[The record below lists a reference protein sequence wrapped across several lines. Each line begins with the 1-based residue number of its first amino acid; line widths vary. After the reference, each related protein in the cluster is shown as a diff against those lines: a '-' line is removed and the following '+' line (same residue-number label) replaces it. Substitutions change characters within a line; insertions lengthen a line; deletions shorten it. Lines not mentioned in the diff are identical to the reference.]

1 MVEINGSSYCD
12 VFALYFSSIIW
23 IYCIMLVITQD
34 ENDLDEMNI
43 EILRNKL
50 YKAYLEDFY
59 GFCEKL
65 GGATADVMCP
75 ILAVS
80 VVIVQCTYCTLY

>member
-1 MVEINGSSYCD
+1 M
-12 VFALYFSSIIW
+12 
-23 IYCIMLVITQD
+23 QD

-59 GFCEKL
+59 GFCESL
-65 GGATADVMCP
+65 GGTTADVMCP

-80 VVIVQCTYCTLY
+80 FLVKFLGANIHQGFVIDMSTVIVLHYIHHIDS

>member
-1 MVEINGSSYCD
+1 M
-12 VFALYFSSIIW
+12 
-23 IYCIMLVITQD
+23 QD

-50 YKAYLEDFY
+50 YKSYLEDFY
-59 GFCEKL
+59 AFCQKL
-65 GGATADVMCP
+65 GGTTADVMCP

-80 VVIVQCTYCTLY
+80 YIEAWSLANYE

>member
-1 MVEINGSSYCD
+1 M
-12 VFALYFSSIIW
+12 
-23 IYCIMLVITQD
+23 QD

-43 EILRNKL
+43 ETLRNKL

-59 GFCEKL
+59 GFCESL
-65 GGATADVMCP
+65 GGTTADVMCP

-80 VVIVQCTYCTLY
+80 FLVTFTRTS

>member
-1 MVEINGSSYCD
+1 MVVLNN
-12 VFALYFSSIIW
+12 
-23 IYCIMLVITQD
+23 QD

-59 GFCEKL
+59 AFCEKL

-80 VVIVQCTYCTLY
+80 ALYNTHVIHDNLYHV